1 MPLNISS
8 QRIVHCESAPVPDDA
23 GIGRIYVLCHAP
35 GVVGLVGDRAAGA
48 TALPLDAG
56 PHVSRPAGPLDA
68 AGANA

>member
-1 MPLNISS
+1 
-8 QRIVHCESAPVPDDA
+8 VPAADDA
-23 GIGRIYVLCHAP
+23 GITRIYVLCHAP
-35 GVVGLVGDRAAGA
+35 DVVGLVGDRAAGA